1 MIGLMV
7 SLVFLVGIIADFSD
21 QKVDDGCYNARK
33 RSCNACKRLIN
44 SSNSN
49 GFP

>member
-21 QKVDDGCYNARK
+21 QKVDDGCYYF
-33 RSCNACKRLIN
+33 SLIFAIFMN
-44 SSNSN
+44 MGTQNMHS
-49 GFP
+49 